1 MKNGGSIMTKDGNVV
16 YYSKIYL
23 KHSMVYIARTDLVTN
38 QLYVFHLFHSK
49 KDLELKLIRDTVTE
63 KVY

>member
-1 MKNGGSIMTKDGNVV
+1 
-16 YYSKIYL
+16 
-23 KHSMVYIARTDLVTN
+23 MVYIARTDLVTN